1 MVSTAVMNYLLEV
14 GVLGFV
20 FPLAVLMA
28 WRLRTRKNLMPALV
42 GAVTFFAFAKL
53 FESVPFMLFVGIDHP
68 VSKVIRSNAVL
79 YALYQ
84 GIFTALLEE
93 IGRYL
98 AFSSFLTK
106 HKESRQTAV
115 TYGIGHGGLECM
127 FVIGWGNLQYYMG
140 AVLLN
145 SRGKEEISSYLDKE
159 QLKGITLQN
168 IPECVMNTVSGLLL
182 FALQIAIS
190 VLVFQAVR
198 NAVIRRR
205 LIVYAMLFHAMFYLP
220 QGLYQAEAV
229 PQFVMVLL
237 QILVFMVVFI
247 LAFNIY
253 RKMGENEK
261 KKAKQQKTETV
272 SQEGKGWA
280 LANKKLSNIE
290 EENKGL

>member
-168 IPECVMNTVSGLLL
+168 IPECVMNTVSGDRK
-182 FALQIAIS
+182 S
-190 VLVFQAVR
+190 VV
-198 NAVIRRR
+198 
-205 LIVYAMLFHAMFYLP
+205 
-220 QGLYQAEAV
+220 
-229 PQFVMVLL
+229 
-237 QILVFMVVFI
+237 
-247 LAFNIY
+247 
-253 RKMGENEK
+253 
-261 KKAKQQKTETV
+261 
-272 SQEGKGWA
+272 
-280 LANKKLSNIE
+280 
-290 EENKGL
+290 